1 MWILNRNMFLL
12 LLDIKAKAKQISLKV
27 KLLQTLTLKCFLITR
42 VQINMVWN
50 NSWTIINCILIT
62 LCLLNG
68 GTCQFS
74 RWSRNLV
81 PGTHNS

>member
-1 MWILNRNMFLL
+1 MWILIRNMLLL
-12 LLDIKAKAKQISLKV
+12 LLDIKAKAKLMPLKV
-27 KLLQTLTLKCFLITR
+27 KLLQTLKCFMIPR
-42 VQINMVWN
+42 FQINMVWN
-50 NSWTIINCILIT
+50 NSWMIINCILIT

-81 PGTHNS
+81 PGTHNY